1 MTGHKRAALPPYA
14 GLIAVAL
21 GAVSSLA
28 FAPLYVFPAFFVAFS
43 GLVWLVDRAPS
54 VRVAALWG
62 WLFGLGHFVVGL
74 YWVGNSF
81 LAQSEIPAWGG
92 PIATA
97 ALAAGLAIFAALAVA
112 AAKALWREGPERVL
126 VLALCW
132 ALGEW
137 LRGNILTG
145 FPWNPAAS
153 IWGFSVVMMQPA
165 ALIGSWALGLLT
177 LLAAASPAALLSLSG
192 LDRRY
197 WHLPVTAV
205 ALFAGLAVFG
215 FVRVPDAPADAY
227 EDFTLRLVQANIP
240 QKDKWRRDK
249 LAGHMARYFE
259 LTGPLSD
266 DGARRY
272 TIWPETA
279 VPLWL
284 EEDRRLRR
292 EIGALAGADAAL
304 ITGAPRAE
312 RTADGAG
319 YWNSLYV
326 LDAAGEVAARY
337 DKSHLVPFGE
347 YLPAR
352 GLLSWLGLRKV
363 TQGTSNFSAGPGLQR
378 ISAAGLPPFSPLIC
392 FEVIFPGQV
401 VPPGPRPDWLLN
413 LTNDAWF
420 GDSSG
425 PRQHLIMSR
434 FRAVEEGLP
443 LVRVAGTGI
452 SAVID
457 GHGRI
462 RESLPLNRQGVID
475 AQLPLPLSPTLY
487 SRFGDTAFWLL
498 ILLLGTVLIVRKPA

>member
-1 MTGHKRAALPPYA
+1 MIAL
-14 GLIAVAL
+14 AL
-21 GAVSSLA
+21 GAASSLA
-28 FAPLYVFPAFFVAFS
+28 FAPLYIIPAFVLAFG
-43 GLVWLVDRAPS
+43 GLVWLVDRARS
-54 VRVAALWG
+54 VRAAALWG
-62 WLFGLGHFVVGL
+62 WLFGLGHFSAGL

-97 ALAAGLAIFAALAVA
+97 ALAAGLAVFAGLAVA

-137 LRGNILTG
+137 LRGHILTG

-153 IWGFSVVMMQPA
+153 IWGFSVAMMQPA
-165 ALIGSWALGLLT
+165 ALIGNWALGLLT
-177 LLAAASPAALLSLSG
+177 LAAAASPAALLSPRG
-192 LDRRY
+192 LDRRS
-197 WHLPVTAV
+197 WHLPVAAAV
-205 ALFAGLAVFG
+205 LFAGLAVFG
-215 FVRVPDAPADAY
+215 FVRVPAAPADVH
-227 EDFTLRLVQANIP
+227 EDFILRLVQANIP
-240 QKDKWRRDK
+240 QKEKWRRDK
-249 LAGHMARYFE
+249 LAEHMARYFD
-259 LTGPLSD
+259 LTGPLPE

-312 RTADGAG
+312 RTADGVG

-326 LDAAGEVAARY
+326 LDSAGGIAARY
-337 DKSHLVPFGE
+337 DKAHLVPFGE

-352 GLLSWLGLRKV
+352 GLLSRLGLKKV
-363 TQGTSNFSAGPGLQR
+363 TQGTSNFSAGPGLTR

-392 FEVIFPGQV
+392 FEVIFPGRV

-452 SAVID
+452 SAVVD
-457 GHGRI
+457 AHGRI
-462 RESLPLNRQGVID
+462 RASLPLNSEGVID
-475 AQLPLPLSPTLY
+475 AQLPLPLPPTLY
-487 SRFGDTAFWLL
+487 SRFGDLAFWALVLVLAAGL
-498 ILLLGTVLIVRKPA
+498 IIRKPASIPAFRRGHGA